1 MNLLETYSKRLAV
14 AEKAY
19 SKANAGQPL
28 SEQKKLITARCL
40 DNITKFLNEAFD
52 NSVGTQR
59 SDLGAYKRFA
69 LNLTT
74 IAIPNL
80 IAPDLVITYP
90 MSSMAGYITYLE
102 YVAGSNKGNTK
113 QGDLFNGVFGLGD
126 ADPNYTSYK
135 VITEK
140 KANASAEQYSTTL
153 NWLPVFPRT
162 VDVIASVAEGGAA
175 AGEFVDI
182 PNADGLTG
190 NLYAKTDVTNGV
202 YTGAGGVKGTITYK
216 TGAITINAATFDA
229 AVTIDVNYAYDNV
242 VIPQNDL
249 PTLNAELKAIPLT
262 AKARRIAIYY
272 SQIAQFQAKQ
282 DYGFD
287 LGQGLAEQAV
297 GRLQYEI
304 DTEVVKLLA
313 DNAAEDAS
321 LTWNRALPTG
331 VSKTDHYEG
340 FSEIISLAGVSIY
353 NRTKRW
359 MPNYMLIASDILPI
373 IQMTRGWEAANVSGI
388 NGPYLAGTFNGLKT
402 YVSPSMAAGE
412 FVLGVNG
419 NDAMTSAAVYA
430 PYMPVVPTQLLQ
442 YADGGTS
449 QGWSTMYDLKL
460 LNASLLVKGKVIYDL
475 AAQQGSTVYTHPNA

>member
-1 MNLLETYSKRLAV
+1 MTLLETYSKRLAV

-19 SKANAGQPL
+19 AKASGGQQL
-28 SEQKKLITARCL
+28 SEHKKLITARCL
-40 DNITKFLNEAFD
+40 DNITKFLSEAFD

-59 SDLGAYKRFA
+59 SDMGAFKRFA

-74 IAIPNL
+74 IALPNL

-90 MSSMAGYITYLE
+90 MSSLAGYVTYLE
-102 YVAGSNKGNTK
+102 YTAGSTKGNTK
-113 QGDLFNGVFGLGD
+113 QGDVFNSVFGLGD
-126 ADPNYTSYK
+126 VDPNYTSYK

-140 KANASAEQYSTTL
+140 KINATANAYNATL

-162 VDVIASVAEGGAA
+162 VDVIAGAVEGAGAA
-175 AGEFVDI
+175 EFVDV
-182 PNADGLTG
+182 PNPDGLTG
-190 NLYAKTDVTNGV
+190 NLYAKADVTDGV

-216 TGAITINAATFDA
+216 TGAITLIAGAAADGA
-229 AVTIDVNYAYDNV
+229 TIDVNYAYDNI

-249 PTLNAELKAIPLT
+249 PILNAELKAIPLT

-304 DTEVVKLLA
+304 DTEVVQLLA

-340 FSEIISLAGVSIY
+340 FSEIVSLAGVAIY

-359 MPNYMLIASDILPI
+359 MPNYMLIASDILPV
-373 IQMTRGWEAANVSGI
+373 IQMTRGWEAAPIGSI

-402 YVSPSMAAGE
+402 YVSPSMKAGE

-419 NDAMTSAAVYA
+419 DDMMTSAAVYA

-460 LNASLLVKGKVIYDL
+460 LNANLLVKGKVIYDL